1 VANSGG
7 VIAAF
12 VVVTVLFVGYIG
24 VLMAVAVPAYNQ
36 YVERAQAASEMQY
49 DYDY

>member
-1 VANSGG
+1 
-7 VIAAF
+7 
-12 VVVTVLFVGYIG
+12 
-24 VLMAVAVPAYNQ
+24 MAVAVPAYNQ